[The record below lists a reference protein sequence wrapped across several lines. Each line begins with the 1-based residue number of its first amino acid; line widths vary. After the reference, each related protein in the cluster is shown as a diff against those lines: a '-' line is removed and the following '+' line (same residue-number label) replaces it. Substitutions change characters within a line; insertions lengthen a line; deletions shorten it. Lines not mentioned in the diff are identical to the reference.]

1 MAPPASVPPERSPMK
16 EAPTPERWEA
26 ELRQLR
32 SELSE
37 LRQEQKQLAT
47 AIQQLVTTFQ
57 SLATHLGISAEP
69 YGRKGG
75 RARTE
80 ESPPGFG

>member
-1 MAPPASVPPERSPMK
+1 MPQGS
-16 EAPTPERWEA
+16 TDDRWEA

-32 SELSE
+32 HELSE

-57 SLATHLGISAEP
+57 SLATHLGIASEP
-69 YGRKGG
+69 YGRKGTRKG
-75 RARTE
+75 SDDSLR
-80 ESPPGFG
+80 GFA

>member
-1 MAPPASVPPERSPMK
+1 MK
-16 EAPTPERWEA
+16 QDPTPERWEA

-37 LRQEQKQLAT
+37 LRHEQKQLAT

-57 SLATHLGISAEP
+57 SLATHLGIAAEP
-69 YGRKGG
+69 YGRKGARG
-75 RARTE
+75 RSD

>member
-1 MAPPASVPPERSPMK
+1 MPSGN
-16 EAPTPERWEA
+16 TDDRWEA

-32 SELSE
+32 HELSE
-37 LRQEQKQLAT
+37 LRQEQKQLSI

-57 SLATHLGISAEP
+57 SLATHLGIAAEP

-75 RARTE
+75 RGR
-80 ESPPGFG
+80 SDDSLRGFA